1 MLIGLYT
8 GESEA
13 TMENSMKVPQKI
25 KNGTTIQSISFLWRK
40 KKKQK
45 TEAKKNLTR
54 KDTYNPMFIP
64 ALFTIAKL
72 WKQHKCLSINE

>member
-1 MLIGLYT
+1 
-8 GESEA
+8 
-13 TMENSMKVPQKI
+13 MEPPYNQFPFCEG
-25 KNGTTIQSISFLWRK
+25 KN
-40 KKKQK
+40 KKQK

-72 WKQHKCLSINE
+72 